1 MRQLPTGEALL
12 EYRIKSDLE
21 LVSDS
26 LVSKASSWGIVPDGQ
41 LQSRLSPTACGVAS
55 SVLSKEGSSSRVV
68 VSA

>member
-26 LVSKASSWGIVPDGQ
+26 LVSKASCWGIVPAGQ
-41 LQSRLSPTACGVAS
+41 LQTRLSPTACGVA
-55 SVLSKEGSSSRVV
+55 
-68 VSA
+68 